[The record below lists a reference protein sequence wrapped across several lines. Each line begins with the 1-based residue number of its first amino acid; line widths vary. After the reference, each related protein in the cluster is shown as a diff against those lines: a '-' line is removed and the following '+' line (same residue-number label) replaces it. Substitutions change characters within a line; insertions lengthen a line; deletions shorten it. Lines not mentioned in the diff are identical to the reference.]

1 MGSKFETGK
10 EEPPTQRKPW
20 STPRV
25 IMTELRST
33 DHQVGLT
40 PNAKIHFAADSA
52 TPSGSTGS

>member
-1 MGSKFETGK
+1 MGSKFETGH
-10 EEPPTQRKPW
+10 EQAPTQRKPW

-40 PNAKIHFAADSA
+40 PNAKIVFAVDSV

>member
-1 MGSKFETGK
+1 MGSKVETGQ
-10 EEPPTQRKPW
+10 EGPPPQRKAW

-33 DHQVGLT
+33 DHDVGKT
-40 PNAKIHFAADSA
+40 PNDKIVFAADSA

>member
-1 MGSKFETGK
+1 MGSNDETGRQ
-10 EEPPTQRKPW
+10 EPPRQRKPW

-33 DHQVGLT
+33 DHDVGLT
-40 PNAKIHFAADSA
+40 PLDKIVFAADSA

>member
-1 MGSKFETGK
+1 MGSRDETGR
-10 EEPPTQRKPW
+10 EEPQRQRKPW

-40 PNAKIHFAADSA
+40 PADKIHFAADSA